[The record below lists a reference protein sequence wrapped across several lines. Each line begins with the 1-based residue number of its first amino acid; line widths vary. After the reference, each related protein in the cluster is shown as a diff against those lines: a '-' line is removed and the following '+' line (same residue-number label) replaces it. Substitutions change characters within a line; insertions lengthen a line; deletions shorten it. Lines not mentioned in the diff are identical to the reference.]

1 MSRNKGTDLIVAD
14 HCFTTHKCTAK
25 KWTYK
30 IQKFQ
35 LLLFKP
41 QIFFFLFMYL
51 MQKRALSRKKIGVFD
66 AGGKE

>member
-41 QIFFFLFMYL
+41 QIFFLL
-51 MQKRALSRKKIGVFD
+51 IHASDAKEITSRKKRSV
-66 AGGKE
+66 